1 MPAITTLAPTL
12 PERLS
17 ATCVLLALF
26 CIPFSTALT
35 NVFVATSLLLFV
47 LALGASA
54 ALRAQALRAPPARL
68 ALALLA
74 LLVVASS
81 WSNAPAPDL
90 VKALGKYAKLLLLPL
105 AITLA
110 WRSPALPRRALHCF
124 LAGAGVLAL
133 ACYLAY
139 FELMPS
145 SRLGWWRVGDAGNAF
160 AFKNH
165 ITIGILLGFAA
176 ALSLL
181 KASYDT
187 GRARLLAIAA
197 GIGFG
202 FPVIFL
208 MQGRTGYVALFVGLV
223 TLLLLRMR
231 LTAPRAV
238 AGVGA
243 IVLLFACFYAVSA
256 NFKLRTDALI
266 SEVRTVDARTP
277 NGQRVSFLQ
286 VGARMIAADPVFG
299 RGTASF
305 AEAYAP
311 TARRTWPE
319 GSFQAGVRYQPH
331 SEFLLIAVQ
340 LGLLGTLLY
349 FALLGAIGKAALQVR
364 NLEADSLALLWAIYV
379 CASAFNSLLWDP
391 TEGYWFLLLAGCL
404 YASATRFQRQA
415 AQLA

>member
-1 MPAITTLAPTL
+1 MPAITNIVPT
-12 PERLS
+12 PTPAERLS
-17 ATCVLLALF
+17 ANCVLLALF
-26 CIPFSTALT
+26 CIPFSTALM
-35 NVFVATSLLLFV
+35 NVFVVTSLLCFL
-47 LALGASA
+47 LALATSGD
-54 ALRAQALRAPPARL
+54 LRAQVLRAPPARL

-90 VKALGKYAKLLLLPL
+90 IKAVGKYTKLLMLPL
-105 AITLA
+105 AITVA
-110 WRSPALPRRALHCF
+110 WRAPALPRRALDCF

-139 FELMPS
+139 FEFMPS
-145 SRLGWWRVGDAGNAF
+145 SRLGWWRVGDASDAF

-176 ALSLL
+176 TLCLL
-181 KASYDT
+181 KASYHA
-187 GRARLLAIAA
+187 GRARALAIAA
-197 GIGFG
+197 GLAFG

-223 TLLLLRMR
+223 TLFLLRTR
-231 LTAPRAV
+231 LTAPRAIS
-238 AGVGA
+238 GVGA
-243 IVLLFACFYAVSA
+243 IVLLFASFYAISA

-286 VGARMIAADPVFG
+286 VGARMLADDPLFG

-311 TARRTWPE
+311 TARRTWPA
-319 GSFQAGVRYQPH
+319 GSSQAVERYQPH

-340 LGLLGTLLY
+340 LGLLGSLLY
-349 FALLGAIGKAALQVR
+349 FALLGAIGKAALAAR
-364 NLEADSLALLWAIYV
+364 TLEADSLALLWVIYV

-404 YASATRFQRQA
+404 YAGATRLRGRA
-415 AQLA
+415 A